1 MNVDHSNDYSYLD
14 QIRINE
20 GPDQCKSTL
29 NSLFQTDSKRAV
41 TLLNDNRLM
50 FPCLY
55 VLHEPILRNR
65 SQRYLNKRNMAALQI
80 TNQVKESKTSGSNY
94 LSSKQ
99 NSMHPI
105 LKWILETGCAEEIPE
120 DDYEEIL
127 DITVSVLINVYK
139 DIDILPLVVD
149 LIFKRNRN
157 GSHIHD
163 LVWALFRS
171 QNPEILKLIAQ
182 HLSSSDPKDVELATE
197 LLNID
202 KTNIDKTNIAAS
214 KGKKEKQCD
223 GYLHWLEENLPYLYF
238 TEECFQYSSKPV
250 FCAVDLERKYLQKS
264 ASAHS
269 NQPISSLD
277 DDEKK
282 NMAAFQQLSVEE
294 QKVLAEYSQK
304 ICSNNVSAWKEW
316 LHAPVIDQIKAAKA
330 RSEGDK

>member
-14 QIRINE
+14 QIRIKE

-29 NSLFQTDSKRAV
+29 NALFQTDSKRAV

-55 VLHEPILRNR
+55 VLHEPILRNH
-65 SQRYLNKRNMAALQI
+65 SQKYLNKRNMAALQI
-80 TNQVKESKTSGSNY
+80 TNQVKGSKTTGPNY

-99 NSMHPI
+99 NSMHPV

-127 DITVSVLINVYK
+127 DITVSVLINIYK

-182 HLSSSDPKDVELATE
+182 HLSSSNPKDIELATE

-202 KTNIDKTNIAAS
+202 KTNIVAS
-214 KGKKEKQCD
+214 KGKKEKQAED
-223 GYLHWLEENLPYLYF
+223 YLHWLEENLPYLYF

-250 FCAVDLERKYLQKS
+250 FCTVDLERKYLQKGD
-264 ASAHS
+264 SAHS
-269 NQPISSLD
+269 KQPIPSFD
-277 DDEKK
+277 NEENK

-304 ICSNNVSAWKEW
+304 ICSKNVSAWKEW

-330 RSEGDK
+330 RTEGDK